1 MRHHTK
7 KTRFFMPVVLLT
19 LGLSLVAVMALSPA
33 TAAEN
38 AMKRAEPCQG
48 QNQKMCPATPEKST
62 CVVTVDCPPIKSPGK
77 TVCQTTIDCP
87 GKQAEPEKEKK
98 SE

>member
-1 MRHHTK
+1 MRHHNK
-7 KTRFFMPVVLLT
+7 KTRFFIPVVLLT

-48 QNQKMCPATPEKST
+48 QN
-62 CVVTVDCPPIKSPGK
+62 
-77 TVCQTTIDCP
+77 
-87 GKQAEPEKEKK
+87 
-98 SE
+98 